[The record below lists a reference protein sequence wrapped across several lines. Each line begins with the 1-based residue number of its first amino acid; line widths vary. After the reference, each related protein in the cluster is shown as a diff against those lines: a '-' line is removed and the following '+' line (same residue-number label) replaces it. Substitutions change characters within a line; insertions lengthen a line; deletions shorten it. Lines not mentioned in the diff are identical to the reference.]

1 MKLSESIVNARQHG
15 PSKNSADYFY
25 THDLGCS
32 AALIATGFELIS
44 LDKANPR
51 KALFN
56 FHRER
61 GIDEAASDYWADRL
75 KINARKYFDTIKMLK
90 NRLYSD

>member
-1 MKLSESIVNARQHG
+1 MIQNPNTWDDLQRIPLDDNVN
-15 PSKNSADYFY
+15 YFY

-32 AALIATGFELIS
+32 AALIACGYELTS

-51 KALFN
+51 KAMFIFN
-56 FHRER
+56 RSR
-61 GIDEAASDYWADRL
+61 GIDEVAGDYWADRL
-75 KINARKYFDTIKMLK
+75 KINARSYFDTIKMVK